1 MELQKSKDNL
11 KMAEEDIQ
19 RLEEE
24 SSVSYIYFYQITKRP
39 ASNYV
44 YLFIEPGIKM

>member
-24 SSVSYIYFYQITKRP
+24 SSVSYIFQITKRP
-39 ASNYV
+39 APNYV
-44 YLFIEPGIKM
+44 CLFSEPGVKM